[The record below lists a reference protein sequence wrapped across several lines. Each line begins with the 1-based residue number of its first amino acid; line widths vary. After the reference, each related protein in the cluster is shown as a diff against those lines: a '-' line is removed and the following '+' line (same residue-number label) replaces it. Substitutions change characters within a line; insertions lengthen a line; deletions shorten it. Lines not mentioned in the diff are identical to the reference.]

1 MYIPCFGVECKPLL
15 LLPSS
20 GTQDCDSPLFLP
32 YTTLVSTVGSMV
44 FNEGEAQRLIEILSE
59 KTGVTQDTWHKVGH
73 CRAGNDSCLP
83 PEISVLLSP
92 APAQELSTK
101 AYLACQTAKRMSLE
115 GLEGLPRP
123 RESCH
128 CCLCSGC
135 SISCQ

>member
-1 MYIPCFGVECKPLL
+1 MECKPLI

-20 GTQDCDSPLFLP
+20 GTQDCDRPLVLP

-73 CRAGNDSCLP
+73 CRAGMTHAFP

-92 APAQELSTK
+92 APAWELEHS
-101 AYLACQTAKRMSLE
+101 
-115 GLEGLPRP
+115 
-123 RESCH
+123 RELLH
-128 CCLCSGC
+128 CV
-135 SISCQ
+135 